1 MQSVSARIGRTPP
14 QWLLEGLFIIVS
26 VALGFAVA
34 QYGEHRSNRELATR
48 VLRNL
53 QGEVEH
59 NLALLE
65 PMVPIHH
72 KWVEALDKVDT
83 SNRSQ
88 SGLDLYFATRPPL
101 PEKAE
106 SPFPFLR
113 RSAWDA
119 ALSGGTLRLIDYDVA
134 AALSEIYRVQEIATG
149 NVDRLAKG
157 ALSTTATFD
166 PASRAASIRLLWLTT
181 LDIESAE
188 TILLELYKKHLPTI
202 RAAANVER

>member
-1 MQSVSARIGRTPP
+1 VAIQSVTARIGKTPP

-34 QYGEHRSNRELATR
+34 QYGEYRSNRELATR
-48 VLRNL
+48 VLKNL

-72 KWVEALDKVDT
+72 KWVEALD
-83 SNRSQ
+83 
-88 SGLDLYFATRPPL
+88 
-101 PEKAE
+101 KAE

-166 PASRAASIRLLWLTT
+166 PASRVASVRLLWLTT

-188 TILLELYKKHLPTI
+188 AILLELYRKHLPMI